1 MSGDELFF
9 LCETN
14 LDEVLTSADG
24 LKPDVLIVDSVQT
37 LFTED
42 KQASPGSV
50 TQVKDCT
57 MRLMQYCKSSGVTVF
72 IVGHINKEGVIAGP
86 KVLEHMVD
94 CVLYFEGESHTS
106 YRLLRAA
113 KNRFGSTNEIGV
125 FEMADT
131 GLTEVPN
138 PSEML
143 LSGRPLG
150 TSGTCVACVMEGTR
164 PILAEVQALVSPTT
178 LSVPRRSC
186 NGFDYNRAAM
196 LLAVLEKRGGLHF
209 SNADVY
215 LNVIGGL
222 RLDEPAADLPVLLAA
237 ASAYRDKPIADTMTA
252 IGEVGLSGEIR
263 SVRQLELRLTEIHRL
278 GFTHCIIPRS
288 QGRTRS
294 APRRDFGCCARE
306 ISARRSPSRCKK
318 RGQAMPNLN
327 YLMRVVRGARFDKMK
342 PILETVKE
350 KSGHS
355 KARTFLSILWCSVRY
370 GAGYYDYAMFGFYAM
385 NGRQRDTYL
394 TRMRNKKV
402 LQAMNDYSYAEEF
415 DDKNRF
421 NKRFAPYLR
430 RRTLNGETATAQE
443 LAAFCAG
450 QEAIFAKPNH
460 GDSGRG
466 VEKLRVA
473 DFPDAEAMLDYLHA
487 HGLTVLEQ
495 VLAQHPQIAALH
507 PSSVNTL
514 RILTDVVGEDVI

>member
-1 MSGDELFF
+1 MKAKTVFLCTNCGNETAKWAGRCPSCGQWNTLEEYTPPAASTGRKAAAPAARATAVSRPKRLSEIQPEEASRFSTGMGELDRVLGGGAVRGSLVLVSGAPGIGKSTLLLQICQKITEQQRVLYVSGEESASQLKLRAERLHVSGDELFF

-125 FEMADT
+125 FEMAET

-288 QGRTRS
+288 GTDTLR
-294 APRRDFGCCARE
+294 APEGLRLLRAR
-306 ISARRSPSRCKK
+306 
-318 RGQAMPNLN
+318 NL
-327 YLMRVVRGARFDKMK
+327 
-342 PILETVKE
+342 
-350 KSGHS
+350 S
-355 KARTFLSILWCSVRY
+355 
-370 GAGYYDYAMFGFYAM
+370 
-385 NGRQRDTYL
+385 
-394 TRMRNKKV
+394 
-402 LQAMNDYSYAEEF
+402 
-415 DDKNRF
+415 
-421 NKRFAPYLR
+421 
-430 RRTLNGETATAQE
+430 
-443 LAAFCAG
+443 
-450 QEAIFAKPNH
+450 EAIA
-460 GDSGRG
+460 
-466 VEKLRVA
+466 VA
-473 DFPDAEAMLDYLHA
+473 L
-487 HGLTVLEQ
+487 
-495 VLAQHPQIAALH
+495 
-507 PSSVNTL
+507 
-514 RILTDVVGEDVI
+514 